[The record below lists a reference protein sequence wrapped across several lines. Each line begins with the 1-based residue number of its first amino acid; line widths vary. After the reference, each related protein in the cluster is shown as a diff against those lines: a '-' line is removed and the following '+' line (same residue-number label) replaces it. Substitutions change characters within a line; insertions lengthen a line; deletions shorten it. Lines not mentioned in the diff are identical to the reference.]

1 MRNLILCL
9 ALGAAASSAFA
20 LTNEDLAANTWMPL
34 EEQTESSCELP
45 AMIDFHK
52 DGTLSSEPG
61 CNTMSGRYKIGE
73 DGKIEFT
80 EMAMTQRMCAK
91 EYMDQEMRF
100 TTLINATHFI
110 KKEDKQLIRMFLHKV
125 DNSLI
130 QRSCRTLTHA
140 DTYQNTFFHH
150 FNRAVEKFC

>member
-100 TTLINATHFI
+100 TTMINATHFI
-110 KKEDKQLIRMFLHKV
+110 KKEEDRKSV
-125 DNSLI
+125 
-130 QRSCRTLTHA
+130 
-140 DTYQNTFFHH
+140 
-150 FNRAVEKFC
+150 V

>member
-1 MRNLILCL
+1 
-9 ALGAAASSAFA
+9 
-20 LTNEDLAANTWMPL
+20 MPL

-80 EMAMTQRMCAK
+80 EMADAENVRK
-91 EYMDQEMRF
+91 EYMGSGNAFHYHDQCY
-100 TTLINATHFI
+100 A
-110 KKEDKQLIRMFLHKV
+110 LH
-125 DNSLI
+125 
-130 QRSCRTLTHA
+130 
-140 DTYQNTFFHH
+140 
-150 FNRAVEKFC
+150 

>member
-9 ALGAAASSAFA
+9 ALGAVASSAFA

-61 CNTMSGRYKIGE
+61 CNNMSGRYKIGE
-73 DGKIEFT
+73 DGKIDFS

-91 EYMDQEMRF
+91 EYMDREMRF
-100 TTLINATHFI
+100 TTMLNATHYI
-110 KKEDKQLIRMFLHKV
+110 KKDDKQLILLDGDKKEVGRLV
-125 DNSLI
+125 P
-130 QRSCRTLTHA
+130 
-140 DTYQNTFFHH
+140 
-150 FNRAVEKFC
+150 EKAKACN

>member
-52 DGTLSSEPG
+52 YAL
-61 CNTMSGRYKIGE
+61 
-73 DGKIEFT
+73 F
-80 EMAMTQRMCAK
+80 
-91 EYMDQEMRF
+91 
-100 TTLINATHFI
+100 
-110 KKEDKQLIRMFLHKV
+110 
-125 DNSLI
+125 
-130 QRSCRTLTHA
+130 RTRLQHYVRPLQ
-140 DTYQNTFFHH
+140 D
-150 FNRAVEKFC
+150 R

>member
-34 EEQTESSCELP
+34 EEQTESSCDLP

-73 DGKIEFT
+73 DGKIEFRSA
-80 EMAMTQRMCAK
+80 EGLWGILLDA
-91 EYMDQEMRF
+91 D
-100 TTLINATHFI
+100 
-110 KKEDKQLIRMFLHKV
+110 KKEVGRLV
-125 DNSLI
+125 P
-130 QRSCRTLTHA
+130 
-140 DTYQNTFFHH
+140 
-150 FNRAVEKFC
+150 EKAKACN

>member
-61 CNTMSGRYKIGE
+61 CNTMSGRYKIGDRLQAAE
-73 DGKIEFT
+73 PADAG
-80 EMAMTQRMCAK
+80 RHCG
-91 EYMDQEMRF
+91 
-100 TTLINATHFI
+100 
-110 KKEDKQLIRMFLHKV
+110 
-125 DNSLI
+125 S
-130 QRSCRTLTHA
+130 HA
-140 DTYQNTFFHH
+140 G
-150 FNRAVEKFC
+150 

>member
-52 DGTLSSEPG
+52 DGTL
-61 CNTMSGRYKIGE
+61 
-73 DGKIEFT
+73 F
-80 EMAMTQRMCAK
+80 
-91 EYMDQEMRF
+91 
-100 TTLINATHFI
+100 
-110 KKEDKQLIRMFLHKV
+110 
-125 DNSLI
+125 
-130 QRSCRTLTHA
+130 RTRLQHYVRPLQ
-140 DTYQNTFFHH
+140 D
-150 FNRAVEKFC
+150 R

>member
-9 ALGAAASSAFA
+9 ALGAVASSAFA

-34 EEQTESSCELP
+34 EEQTKSSCELP

-61 CNTMSGRYKIGE
+61 CNNMSGRYKIGE
-73 DGKIEFT
+73 DGKIDFS

-100 TTLINATHFI
+100 TTMLNATHYI
-110 KKEDKQLIRMFLHKV
+110 KKDDKQLI
-125 DNSLI
+125 DPS
-130 QRSCRTLTHA
+130 
-140 DTYQNTFFHH
+140 
-150 FNRAVEKFC
+150 

>member
-9 ALGAAASSAFA
+9 ALGAVASSAFA

-34 EEQTESSCELP
+34 EEQTKSSCELP

-61 CNTMSGRYKIGE
+61 CRDALLENVTLDK
-73 DGKIEFT
+73 DGKIDFS

-100 TTLINATHFI
+100 TTMLNATHYI
-110 KKEDKQLIRMFLHKV
+110 KKDDKQLILLDGDKKEVGRLV
-125 DNSLI
+125 P
-130 QRSCRTLTHA
+130 
-140 DTYQNTFFHH
+140 
-150 FNRAVEKFC
+150 EKAKACN

>member
-52 DGTLSSEPG
+52 DGAL
-61 CNTMSGRYKIGE
+61 SGRYKIGE

-100 TTLINATHFI
+100 TTMINATHFI
-110 KKEDKQLIRMFLHKV
+110 KKEDKQLILL
-125 DNSLI
+125 D
-130 QRSCRTLTHA
+130 A
-140 DTYQNTFFHH
+140 DKKEVG
-150 FNRAVEKFC
+150 RLVPEKAKACN

>member
-52 DGTLSSEPG
+52 HGTLSSEPG

-100 TTLINATHFI
+100 TTMINATHFI
-110 KKEDKQLIRMFLHKV
+110 KKEDKQLILL
-125 DNSLI
+125 D
-130 QRSCRTLTHA
+130 A
-140 DTYQNTFFHH
+140 DKKEVG
-150 FNRAVEKFC
+150 RLVPEKAKACN